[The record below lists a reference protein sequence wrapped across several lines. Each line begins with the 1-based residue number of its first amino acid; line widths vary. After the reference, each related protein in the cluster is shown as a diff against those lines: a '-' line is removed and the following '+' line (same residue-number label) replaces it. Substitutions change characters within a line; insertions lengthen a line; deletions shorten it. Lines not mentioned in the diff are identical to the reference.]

1 MPTDVVAPAFAAR
14 VQRALTA
21 YDRRGLDVPSRRKAA
36 VLLPLFE
43 RNGEPW
49 IVLTRRTD
57 TVRSHAGQISFPG
70 GAVDPGEIDLWDTAV
85 RETHEELGV
94 SPDDITRLGALDDY
108 PTYSSGYIVS
118 AFVGTIIPPATW
130 THSEAEIAEVIE
142 LPIRRLIDAGTMEVW
157 EREGIRFPMHLF
169 DVDEH
174 RVWGVTAYILRRFLD
189 VAGHAL

>member
-1 MPTDVVAPAFAAR
+1 MPADVAAPPFAPR
-14 VQRALTA
+14 VQRALAT
-21 YDRRGLDVPSRRKAA
+21 YDRRALEVPSRRKAA
-36 VLLPLFE
+36 VLVPLFE
-43 RNGEPW
+43 RDGEPW
-49 IVLTRRTD
+49 VVLTRRTD

-70 GAVDPGEIDLWDTAV
+70 GAADPGEIDLWDTAV
-85 RETHEELGV
+85 RETHEELGI

-118 AFVGTIIPPATW
+118 AFVGTIIPSATW

-142 LPIRRLIDAGTMEVW
+142 LPLQRLIDAGRMEEW
-157 EREGIRFPMHLF
+157 ERDGIRFPMHLF

-174 RVWGVTAYILRRFLD
+174 RVWGLTAYILQRFLD